1 MMAQT
6 KRLWPWQTLSGRLAL
21 GAIGGLLVASV
32 VFIAVAVSLIRS
44 QSLRT
49 ERARIDNQARGMAS
63 LYSAQ
68 VRKAGLRGDD
78 GACQVDVSNLQELG
92 GRGTQIGVDLLQEAT
107 CRSSLNGRI
116 SPEIASQVDPNIP
129 LGEVQRLTVQLGGGG
144 TVYLAS
150 AAPIAIGDNTIG
162 SLVIARPR
170 AEVSSAWKDILP
182 RVLLA
187 AAAGLTIAL
196 LLVTALSR
204 RVTRPLRLLARAT
217 QRVAEGDRS
226 ITMGHAGT
234 AEIDRVATSFN
245 RMVAELAERDRLA
258 RDFLMRVTHDLRTPL
273 TAIRGHAAALADG
286 IVPEEN
292 VSRSLGAIESEAGR
306 LENLVA
312 DLLDLAKMEAD
323 RIRLDIEEIDPAE
336 VVAQVCDLNQSVAA
350 ERDVRLERQLR
361 PGLTLQTDSARV
373 GQIVANLVDNA
384 LRWTPR
390 GGLVTV
396 LLRSGSGIGAR
407 VDVLDTGPGVPEGE
421 REAIFEAFR
430 STVTPDGQYGTGL
443 GLATSRQLARAL
455 GGDLTV
461 SDGPGG
467 GSMFRLTLPTAA
479 PAG

>member
-1 MMAQT
+1 MT
-6 KRLWPWQTLSGRLAL
+6 TRKRLWPWQTLSGRLAL
-21 GAIGGLLVASV
+21 AAVGGLLVASL
-32 VFIAVAVSLIRS
+32 VFIAVAVSLIKS
-44 QSLRT
+44 QSLRN
-49 ERARIDNQARGMAS
+49 ERNRLDDQARGLAS
-63 LYSAQ
+63 VYSKQ
-68 VRKAGLRGDD
+68 VRNAGRKQDKTLCRIDL
-78 GACQVDVSNLQELG
+78 SNLLELG
-92 GRGTQIGVDLLQEAT
+92 GRGTLIGIDLLQGAT
-107 CRSSLNGRI
+107 CPIGVKGELP
-116 SPEIASQVDPNIP
+116 PEILSQVDSTIQP
-129 LGEVQRLTVQLGGGG
+129 GEVQRLTVQLGDGG
-144 TVYLAS
+144 TTYLAS
-150 AAPIAIGDNTIG
+150 AAPLSIGGLTVG

-170 AEVSSAWKDILP
+170 AQVSSAWQDILP

-234 AEIDRVATSFN
+234 AEIDRVAESFN
-245 RMVAELAERDRLA
+245 RMVGELAERDRLA

-292 VSRSLGAIESEAGR
+292 VARSLGAIESEAGR

-323 RIRLDIEEIDPAE
+323 RIRLDIDEVDPAE

-350 ERDVRLERQLR
+350 EREIRLERQLR
-361 PGLTLQTDSARV
+361 PGLMLHTDSARV

-396 LLRSGSGIGAR
+396 LLRSGTGVGAR
-407 VDVLDTGPGVPEGE
+407 VDVLDTGPGVPEQE
-421 REAIFEAFR
+421 RETIFEAFR
-430 STVTPDGQYGTGL
+430 STVTPDGEHGTGL

-455 GGDLTV
+455 GGDLIV

-467 GSMFRLTLPTAA
+467 GSMFRLTLPVIA
-479 PAG
+479 PAT

>member
-1 MMAQT
+1 
-6 KRLWPWQTLSGRLAL
+6 
-21 GAIGGLLVASV
+21 
-32 VFIAVAVSLIRS
+32 
-44 QSLRT
+44 
-49 ERARIDNQARGMAS
+49 
-63 LYSAQ
+63 
-68 VRKAGLRGDD
+68 
-78 GACQVDVSNLQELG
+78 
-92 GRGTQIGVDLLQEAT
+92 
-107 CRSSLNGRI
+107 
-116 SPEIASQVDPNIP
+116 
-129 LGEVQRLTVQLGGGG
+129 
-144 TVYLAS
+144 
-150 AAPIAIGDNTIG
+150 
-162 SLVIARPR
+162 
-170 AEVSSAWKDILP
+170 
-182 RVLLA
+182 VLLA
-187 AAAGLTIAL
+187 AASGLTIAL

-234 AEIDRVATSFN
+234 VEIDRVATSFN
-245 RMVAELAERDRLA
+245 RMVSELAERDRLA

-273 TAIRGHAAALADG
+273 TAIRGHASALADG

-292 VSRSLGAIESEAGR
+292 IPRSLGAIESEAGR
-306 LENLVA
+306 LESLVA

-323 RIRLDIEEIDPAE
+323 RIRLDLEEVDPAD

-350 ERDVRLERQLR
+350 EREIRLERQLR
-361 PGLTLQTDSARV
+361 SGLTLHTDSARV

-407 VDVLDTGPGVPEGE
+407 VDVLDTGPGVPESE

-430 STVTPDGQYGTGL
+430 SAMTPDGQHGTGL

-455 GGDLTV
+455 GGDLIV

-467 GSMFRLTLPTAA
+467 GSMFRLTLPIAA
-479 PAG
+479 PAS